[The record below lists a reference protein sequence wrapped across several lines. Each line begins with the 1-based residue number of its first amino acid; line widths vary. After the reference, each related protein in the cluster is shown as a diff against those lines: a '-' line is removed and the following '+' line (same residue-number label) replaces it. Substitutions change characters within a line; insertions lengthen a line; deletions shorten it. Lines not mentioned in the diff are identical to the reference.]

1 MRFHWLLPGFLSVF
15 LSWAPAFAG
24 QLTFWRFDPSQN
36 RLDFKTDEGV
46 QPKALLIANP
56 TRLIIDLPSTRFPS
70 PTVTKM
76 VGGTVRSVRVGQFDE
91 NTTRLVIELEPGYTL
106 DPDKVRF
113 RGFSPTQWGVQ
124 LPTPQRVSQ
133 LAPGLPS
140 SLSVSTP
147 SSFPPQGVNPT
158 QNQSSLQM
166 PSVSVQPGILNPNL
180 QVTRDGFFIRT
191 SGDEAQLKVN
201 RSEDR
206 RTITIDVEGASLYGG
221 NLSARDLPVNRYGV
235 SRIQFSPNQNSRF
248 SITLTVGENSPDWQP
263 TFSKAGGG
271 IVLLPQGTTAAKLEA
286 SSSVVAS
293 HEGAPVS
300 IQVPTVP
307 SYSPVQTAG
316 VNQLAM
322 IQAVELASSGNLL
335 LIRSDQRVTPS
346 SRWDGST
353 GVYRITIPSA
363 RLADRVRGP
372 ELSLNSPVSRVRLQQ
387 PDSRTVVIL
396 VEPAAG
402 VQIGE
407 LNLVSD
413 QIVAL
418 QLQRGAR
425 SQTPDDNS
433 IRVPSPESNP
443 SIELPRPRN
452 GRVIVIVDPGHGGK
466 DSGAPGRGG
475 VLEKDIV
482 LSIGLQVASLLEK
495 QGIQAILTRNSDYFV
510 DLQPRVDITNR
521 ARADLFVSIHANSVD
536 GRPDVNGLETY
547 YYESGERL
555 AHTIH
560 SSIVQSISIH
570 DRGVRRARFYVLR
583 KNSIPAVLV
592 ETGFVTSPE
601 EASKLASPAYQN
613 QMASAIARGILQYI
627 QQNL

>member
-1 MRFHWLLPGFLSVF
+1 MRFHWLLPSFLSVF
-15 LSWAPAFAG
+15 LVSTPAFAG
-24 QLTFWRFDPSQN
+24 QLIFWRFDPGQN

-46 QPKALLIANP
+46 QPKAILISNP
-56 TRLIIDLPSTRFPS
+56 TRLIIDLPGTKFPN

-76 VGGTVRSVRVGQFDE
+76 VGTGVRSVRVGQFDD
-91 NTTRLVIELEPGYTL
+91 NTTRMVIELEPGYTIN
-106 DPDKVRF
+106 PDKVKF

-124 LPTPQRVSQ
+124 IPTPQRVSQ
-133 LAPGLPS
+133 LPPSLPR
-140 SLSVSTP
+140 
-147 SSFPPQGVNPT
+147 VNQS
-158 QNQSSLQM
+158 QNQSSPQAS
-166 PSVSVQPGILNPNL
+166 SVSAVQLDILNPNL

-191 SGDEAQLKVN
+191 SGDEAQMKVN

-206 RTITIDVEGASLYGG
+206 RTITIEVEGADLYGG
-221 NLSARDLPVNRYGV
+221 NLSARDLLVNHYGV
-235 SRIQFSPNQNSRF
+235 SRIQFSPTQNSRF
-248 SITLTVGENSPDWQP
+248 SITLTVGADSPDWQP

-271 IVLLPQGTTAAKLEA
+271 IVLLPQGTTAAKLEG
-286 SSSVVAS
+286 SSSAVAS
-293 HEGAPVS
+293 NEGAAIS
-300 IQVPTVP
+300 IQVPTASSNP
-307 SYSPVQTAG
+307 LVQQSG
-316 VNQLAM
+316 VNQLAT

-335 LIRSDQRVTPS
+335 LIRSDRQVMPS
-346 SRWDGST
+346 SQWDSST
-353 GVYRITIPSA
+353 GLYRITIPAA

-372 ELSLNSPVSRVRLQQ
+372 QLSLNSPVSRVQLQQ
-387 PDSRTVVIL
+387 QDSRTVVIL
-396 VEPAAG
+396 VKPAAG

-407 LNLVSD
+407 LNQVSNL
-413 QIVAL
+413 IVAL
-418 QLQRGAR
+418 QLQREAR
-425 SQTPDDNS
+425 SPTVDNGS
-433 IRVPSPESNP
+433 LRVPPAESNP
-443 SIELPRPRN
+443 SIELPHPHS
-452 GRVIVIVDPGHGGK
+452 GRVVVIVDPGHGGK
-466 DSGAPGRGG
+466 DSGAPGVRG

-495 QGIQAILTRNSDYFV
+495 QGIQTVLTRNSDYFV

-536 GRPDVNGLETY
+536 GRPDAHGLETY

-560 SSIVQSISIH
+560 SSILQSIGIN

-601 EASKLASPAYQN
+601 EAAKLSSPGYQT
-613 QMASAIARGILQYI
+613 QMATAIARGILQYI